1 MPRVRRLLVPTAAV
15 VMVGALA
22 LGLRPRPVD
31 VEMARVVRGHF
42 EASIVEDGKTRVRER
57 YTIAPPVAGTLLR
70 IGLKAGDTV
79 TTGMA
84 VASILPNLAPLLDT
98 RARQEAEQRLGAA
111 QAAEARTA
119 ALTVQTEAA
128 ATQAGIDAERSRTL
142 VAQGAAPHS
151 RQEHD
156 DLALN
161 TAQRTLEAA
170 RFAHHVA
177 EHEVEL
183 ARAALIADDVAREG
197 VAAWQV
203 RSPVGGR
210 VLRVLQKSEAPV
222 ALSTPLLEIGDPT
235 DIEVVADF
243 LTTDAVRIH
252 RGDAAWIEDWGGDT
266 PLPGRVRLVEPGGFT
281 KVSAL
286 GVDEQRTNVVI
297 DFQAP
302 PADRATLG
310 DGYRVDARVVVGTL
324 DDAVIVPA
332 GALFREKEGWAVFAV
347 VDGVARRRTVVL
359 SQRAEAGAAVQ
370 QGLDPGDTVI
380 LFPTDAI
387 ANGVRVRPR

>member
-1 MPRVRRLLVPTAAV
+1 MRTVFCPLSALLSDTSTPLTK
-15 VMVGALA
+15 LL
-22 LGLRPRPVD
+22 LGSIGPKI
-31 VEMARVVRGHF
+31 ARVVRGHF
-42 EASIVEDGKTRVRER
+42 EASIVEDGKTRVREH
-57 YTIAPPVAGTLLR
+57 YTIAAPVAGTLLR

-79 TTGMA
+79 TAGMA

-142 VAQGAAPHS
+142 VAQGAAPRS

-156 DLALN
+156 DLALK

-203 RSPVGGR
+203 RSPVDGR

-222 ALSTPLLEIGDPT
+222 ALSSPLLEIGDPT

-252 RGDAAWIEDWGGDT
+252 PGDTAWIEEWGGDKR
-266 PLPGRVRLVEPGGFT
+266 LPGKVRLVEPGGFT

-286 GVDEQRTNVVI
+286 GVDERRTNLVI

-302 PADRATLG
+302 PADRATLA
-310 DGYRVDARVVVGTL
+310 DGYRVDARVVVATL

-332 GALFREKEGWAVFAV
+332 GALFRDKEDWAAFAV

-359 SQRAEAGAAVQ
+359 SQRAEASAAVQ
-370 QGLDPGDTVI
+370 QGLDPGDRVI

-387 ANGVRVRPR
+387 ADGVRVRPR

>member
-1 MPRVRRLLVPTAAV
+1 MSIRRLLFPIAAIV
-15 VMVGALA
+15 FVGAIALA
-22 LGLRPRPVD
+22 LRPRPVD
-31 VEMARVVRGHF
+31 VEVARVVRGHF

-57 YTIAPPVAGTLLR
+57 YTIAAPVAGTLLR

-79 TTGMA
+79 PAGTA
-84 VASILPNLAPLLDT
+84 VASILPNLTPLLDA
-98 RARQEAEQRLGAA
+98 RARQEAEHRLGAA
-111 QAAEARTA
+111 EAAKARTA
-119 ALTVQTEAA
+119 ALMVQAEAT
-128 ATQAGIDAERSRTL
+128 ATQARVDAERSRTL
-142 VAQGAAPHS
+142 VTQGAAPHS

-156 DLALN
+156 DLVLN
-161 TAQRTLEAA
+161 TAQRALEAA

-197 VAAWQV
+197 IAAWQV

-210 VLRVLQKSEAPV
+210 VLRVLQESEAPV
-222 ALSTPLLEIGDPT
+222 ALSAPLLEIGDPT

-252 RGDAAWIEDWGGDT
+252 PGDGAWIEDWGGDK
-266 PLPGRVRLVEPGGFT
+266 PLPGKVRLVEPGGFT

-297 DFQAP
+297 DFVASSAARP
-302 PADRATLG
+302 TLA
-310 DGYRVDARVVVGTL
+310 DGYRVDARVVVATL
-324 DDAVIVPA
+324 DDAVVVPA
-332 GALFREKEGWAVFAV
+332 GALFRDKDGWAVFAV
-347 VDGVARRRTVVL
+347 VDAAARRRRVVL
-359 SQRAEAGAAVQ
+359 SQRAETSAAVQ
-370 QGLDPGDTVI
+370 QGLEPGDTVI

-387 ANGVRVRPR
+387 AEGVRVRPR

>member
-1 MPRVRRLLVPTAAV
+1 MPRIRHLLLAFAAIAV
-15 VMVGALA
+15 IGALA
-22 LGLRPRPVD
+22 LALRPRPVD
-31 VEMARVVRGHF
+31 VEVARVARGHF

-57 YTIAPPVAGTLLR
+57 YTIAAPVAGTLLR
-70 IGLKAGDTV
+70 IGLKAGDAV
-79 TTGMA
+79 TAGTA
-84 VASILPNLAPLLDT
+84 VASILPNLAPLLDA

-111 QAAEARTA
+111 EGAEARTA
-119 ALTVQTEAA
+119 ALMVQAEAT
-128 ATQAGIDAERSRTL
+128 ATQARIDAERSRTL

-161 TAQRTLEAA
+161 TSQRALEAA

-183 ARAALIADDVAREG
+183 ARAALIADDAARKG
-197 VAAWQV
+197 VATWEV

-210 VLRVLQKSEAPV
+210 VLRVLQDSEVPI
-222 ALSTPLLEIGDPT
+222 ALGAPLLEVGDPT

-243 LTTDAVRIH
+243 LTTDAVRVH
-252 RGDAAWIEDWGGDT
+252 PGDTAWIEDWGGP
-266 PLPGRVRLVEPGGFT
+266 PLPGKVRVVEPGGFT

-297 DFQAP
+297 DFVVP
-302 PADRATLG
+302 PAARPTLA
-310 DGYRVDARVVVGTL
+310 DGYRVDARVVVATL

-332 GALFREKEGWAVFAV
+332 GALFRDTDGWAVFV
-347 VDGVARRRTVVL
+347 VVQGVAHRRSVVL
-359 SQRAEAGAAVQ
+359 SQRAETSASVQ
-370 QGLDPGDTVI
+370 QGLKPGDTVI

-387 ANGVRVRPR
+387 AEGVRVQPR

>member
-1 MPRVRRLLVPTAAV
+1 MRIKRLLLPVAAIAV
-15 VMVGALA
+15 VGALA
-22 LGLRPRPVD
+22 LALRPRPVD
-31 VEMARVVRGHF
+31 VEVARVVRGHF

-57 YTIAPPVAGTLLR
+57 YTIIAPVAGTLLR
-70 IGLKAGDTV
+70 VGLKAGDTV
-79 TTGMA
+79 TTGDS
-84 VASILPNLAPLLDT
+84 VASILPNLAPLLDA

-111 QAAEARTA
+111 EASEARTA
-119 ALTVQTEAA
+119 ALVVQAEAT
-128 ATQAGIDAERSRTL
+128 ATQARVDAERSRTL
-142 VAQGAAPHS
+142 AAQGAAPRS

-161 TAQRTLEAA
+161 TSQRALEAA

-183 ARAALIADDVAREG
+183 ARAALIADDAARNG
-197 VAAWQV
+197 VTAWQV

-210 VLRVLQKSEAPV
+210 VLRVLQENEGPV
-222 ALSTPLLEIGDPT
+222 ALGPPLLEIGDPT

-252 RGDAAWIEDWGGDT
+252 SGDSAWIEDWGGDK
-266 PLPGRVRLVEPGGFT
+266 PLPGKVRLVEPGGFT

-297 DFQAP
+297 DIVAP
-302 PADRATLG
+302 LASRPTLA
-310 DGYRVDARVVVGTL
+310 DGYRVDARVVVATL
-324 DDAVIVPA
+324 DEAVIVPT
-332 GALFREKEGWAVFAV
+332 GALFRDKDGWAVFVV
-347 VDGVARRRTVVL
+347 VDGLARRRPVVI
-359 SQRAEAGAAVQ
+359 SQRAEATAAVQ
-370 QGLDPGDTVI
+370 QGLAPGDMVI

-387 ANGVRVRPR
+387 TEGVRVRSR

>member
-1 MPRVRRLLVPTAAV
+1 MLFLAV
-15 VMVGALA
+15 IAIVGVLA
-22 LGLRPRPVD
+22 VALRPRPVD
-31 VEMARVVRGHF
+31 VEVARVVRDHF

-57 YTIAPPVAGTLLR
+57 FTIAAPVAGTLLR

-79 TTGMA
+79 TTGDA
-84 VASILPNLAPLLDT
+84 VASILPNLAPLLDA

-111 QAAEARTA
+111 EAAEARTA
-119 ALTVQTEAA
+119 ALVVQAEATA
-128 ATQAGIDAERSRTL
+128 AQARVDAERSRTL
-142 VAQGAAPHS
+142 VAQGAVPHS

-161 TAQRTLEAA
+161 TSQRAQEAA

-183 ARAALIADDVAREG
+183 ARAALIADDAAHKG
-197 VAAWQV
+197 VPTWQV
-203 RSPVGGR
+203 RSPVSGR
-210 VLRVLQKSEAPV
+210 VLRVPQDSESPV
-222 ALSTPLLEIGDPT
+222 ALGVPLLEVGDPT

-252 RGDAAWIEDWGGDT
+252 PGDAAWIEDWGGDK
-266 PLPGRVRLVEPGGFT
+266 PLPGKVRVVEPGGFT
-281 KVSAL
+281 KISAL

-297 DFQAP
+297 DIVEP
-302 PADRATLG
+302 PAARPTLA
-310 DGYRVDARVVVGTL
+310 DGYRVDARVVVATL
-324 DDAVIVPA
+324 DNAVIVPA
-332 GALFREKEGWAVFAV
+332 GALFRDRDGWAVFAV

-359 SQRAEAGAAVQ
+359 SQRAETSAAVQ

-387 ANGVRVRPR
+387 AEDVRVRPR

>member
-1 MPRVRRLLVPTAAV
+1 M
-15 VMVGALA
+15 
-22 LGLRPRPVD
+22 
-31 VEMARVVRGHF
+31 
-42 EASIVEDGKTRVRER
+42 
-57 YTIAPPVAGTLLR
+57 
-70 IGLKAGDTV
+70 
-79 TTGMA
+79 
-84 VASILPNLAPLLDT
+84 
-98 RARQEAEQRLGAA
+98 
-111 QAAEARTA
+111 
-119 ALTVQTEAA
+119 TEAT
-128 ATQAGIDAERSRTL
+128 ATQARVDAERSRTL
-142 VAQGAAPHS
+142 VAQGAAPRS

-161 TAQRTLEAA
+161 TAQRTMEAA

-197 VAAWQV
+197 VAAWPV

-252 RGDAAWIEDWGGDT
+252 PGDAAWIEDWGGDK
-266 PLPGRVRLVEPGGFT
+266 PLPGKVRLVEPGGFT

-297 DFQAP
+297 DFLAP
-302 PADRATLG
+302 PADRATLA
-310 DGYRVDARVVVGTL
+310 DGYRVDARVVVETL
-324 DDAVIVPA
+324 DDAVIVPD
-332 GALFREKEGWAVFAV
+332 RCAV
-347 VDGVARRRTVVL
+347 
-359 SQRAEAGAAVQ
+359 
-370 QGLDPGDTVI
+370 
-380 LFPTDAI
+380 
-387 ANGVRVRPR
+387 PR